1 MKGDVFSNNLID
13 GWLADKSE
21 IEARSRRI
29 ACECARFGRNSSCIA
44 AADQT
49 ARSTPANL

>member
-21 IEARSRRI
+21 IEADRVRVRPVRSEFQLY
-29 ACECARFGRNSSCIA
+29 CGG
-44 AADQT
+44 
-49 ARSTPANL
+49 